1 MKNLVSKDVE
11 TYDIGASL
19 GSKRE
24 LVTEATFNREVN
36 VHCGPMKGKYS
47 TSFNAEN
54 NFVLNSHSL
63 SELRKEIKIPIKS
76 HKLEESTDK
85 DVLEYSLKEQ
95 EKSDR
100 AEPKILQGKDYLEF
114 LANIQKNIT
123 YGKSSSNRLHM
134 KPHTNT

>member
-1 MKNLVSKDVE
+1 MQRIILLS
-11 TYDIGASL
+11 I
-19 GSKRE
+19 
-24 LVTEATFNREVN
+24 
-36 VHCGPMKGKYS
+36 P
-47 TSFNAEN
+47 
-54 NFVLNSHSL
+54 SL